1 MIIQIDTR
9 EKARAIKKIIAEF
22 DSQGV
27 SHISS
32 KLYVGDYMNLDNP
45 KLIVDR
51 KQNLLE
57 VATNLIQQHDRFIN
71 EIKRANSAEIKLIFL
86 VEHGG
91 LIKTLDDVQKWKNP
105 RLKDSKFAVSG
116 ERLYK
121 MISVLCAHH
130 NVEFVFCNKQETGN
144 KIIEILETKNE
155 I

>member
-1 MIIQIDTR
+1 MDIQIDSR
-9 EKARAIKKIIAEF
+9 EKAKAIKLILKEF
-22 DSQGV
+22 EEQNV
-27 SHISS
+27 NYFVS
-32 KLYVGDYMNLDNP
+32 KLLVGDYMNLDNP

-91 LIKTLDDVQKWKNP
+91 SIKTLDDVQKWKNP

-130 NVEFVFCNKQETGN
+130 NVDFIFCNKQETGN

>member
-91 LIKTLDDVQKWKNP
+91 LIKTLDDVQRWKNP